1 MRAWS
6 VAASER
12 FGIYYLWIFALLPR
26 DPIKPSD
33 PNAALTLQLLEWIAS
48 DRRTSAEVLDA
59 WRTTC
64 PRLSIWEDAC
74 MDGLIDR
81 EPDSQVVTVSPKGRL
96 LLEQCRTTGRAAS

>member
-1 MRAWS
+1 M
-6 VAASER
+6 
-12 FGIYYLWIFALLPR
+12 
-26 DPIKPSD
+26 SD

-48 DRRTSAEVLDA
+48 DRRTYADVIDA

-81 EPDSQVVTVSPKGRL
+81 EPNGQIVTVSAKGRWL
-96 LLEQCRTTGRAAS
+96 LLQGRPDRAEATPPHA